1 MSPSEVTVAFLL
13 TNDPSALDQD
23 TRGHG
28 FPLAEHLN
36 EAVVPFKTVSFLG
49 EIVTF
54 GAENVW
60 PGSPFIPVLPRGP
73 ASPLKPGVPCGPVSP
88 FIPGVPGGPA
98 SPLNPISPLIPGGPM
113 NPRSPGGPGGPCE
126 HAQALKLL

>member
-1 MSPSEVTVAFLL
+1 MFAITLRIYRKVGVS
-13 TNDPSALDQD
+13 SALDQD

-54 GAENVW
+54 GAEHVW

-73 ASPLKPGVPCGPVSP
+73 ASPLKLC
-88 FIPGVPGGPA
+88 
-98 SPLNPISPLIPGGPM
+98 
-113 NPRSPGGPGGPCE
+113 
-126 HAQALKLL
+126 

>member
-28 FPLAEHLN
+28 FPLAEHLK

-54 GAENVW
+54 GAEHVW
-60 PGSPFIPVLPRGP
+60 PGNNSQSKSCFKMVPRILF
-73 ASPLKPGVPCGPVSP
+73 SNT
-88 FIPGVPGGPA
+88 FFTF
-98 SPLNPISPLIPGGPM
+98 
-113 NPRSPGGPGGPCE
+113 
-126 HAQALKLL
+126 